1 MQMTDIE
8 ILKSYEEA
16 MDQQGQI
23 DILAQLNDCPREQI
37 TDILKSQ
44 GVDGRSLRDQRGD
57 KRPRTNGIKPYEQPK
72 NGPVYTT
79 KDMKVSLTEQTEKRL
94 RRFCKSRKIDLAKFI
109 GEAAERFL
117 AEEEDRCLKALS
129 KAELIA
135 MIKGM

>member
-16 MDQQGQI
+16 KDQQGQI

-57 KRPRTNGIKPYEQPK
+57 KRPRTNGMPYEQPK

-109 GEAAERFL
+109 GEAAERHL
-117 AEEEDRCLKALS
+117 AEEEDSYLKALS

-135 MIKGM
+135 MIKEM

>member
-16 MDQQGQI
+16 KDQQGQI

-57 KRPRTNGIKPYEQPK
+57 KRPRTNGMPYEQPK

-79 KDMKVSLTEQTEKRL
+79 KDMKVSLTE
-94 RRFCKSRKIDLAKFI
+94 
-109 GEAAERFL
+109 
-117 AEEEDRCLKALS
+117 EEDRCLKALS

-135 MIKGM
+135 MIKEM